1 MKEKTVTL
9 HPYDPDVIDDVFSV
23 LFYGSDYETEEGL
36 RELPAD
42 SYQLV
47 ISALDL
53 IAWECNFGS
62 ERDTINKAGAILR
75 RLRDKQ
81 KLRERARR
89 FENL

>member
-9 HPYDPDVIDDVFSV
+9 RPYDADVVDDVFSV
-23 LFYGSDYETEEGL
+23 LFYGSDVETEDGL
-36 RELPAD
+36 RELPAY

-53 IAWECNFGS
+53 IAWECKFGD
-62 ERDTINKAGAILR
+62 ERDTVNKAASILR
-75 RLRDKQ
+75 GLRDKQ
-81 KLRERARR
+81 KLRERARH